1 MALSDGAGDLLSDVG
16 LNRKFALS
24 LKIRI
29 IAVGPDHGAIE
40 LTHQSGDGT
49 QPVSIKLDIALQ
61 RVAGRGGMIG
71 SQWIRDDD
79 DVIELRELSDNFV
92 PQAVR
97 DV

>member
-1 MALSDGAGDLLSDVG
+1 M
-16 LNRKFALS
+16 
-24 LKIRI
+24 
-29 IAVGPDHGAIE
+29 
-40 LTHQSGDGT
+40 THQSGDGT